1 MHLST
6 APLLVAEVPGCAQ
19 EELDR
24 LARSVEARRQQLE
37 EDINAYIARKQEE
50 LQRYESELV
59 EQLCS
64 SSKSME
70 RADADD
76 EDTEGAS
83 SRRSSASQA
92 SDSTQTERTED
103 AAAAVSPHTEK
114 KQKKHGRVHKREKE
128 LYGLVTPV
136 FLPLLDARE
145 TTSPEK
151 GHHHHHHHHHAKP
164 PGLST
169 ESTASTPTSEPVTPA
184 SDAPQSGTPSPK
196 PDPAT
201 GAMLGKTPTP
211 APAPVLKERSL
222 SDPGKKSRRSSIK
235 RKSALRHNSTSITPR
250 NRKRVSLVI
259 DDVVVL
265 PSDMIQEPV
274 LMSPS
279 SETTSVETSIA
290 SLDDLID
297 PRLTADT
304 DGPVYTEH
312 SGTVHHSLTPGVNL
326 AMTSIPVVSE
336 AAHSPPTP
344 EPRLPPATAFAPP
357 SYATRTFLD
366 PAPERLHMEE
376 SAGPEAI
383 LASPHDELEKLAS
396 LASTT
401 PADDPDDFQTYVG
414 GISGSG
420 VADVNQV
427 GSVGYPSSLGASY
440 LESYMQGRPLSVR
453 ISAAEREG
461 DSDELRRLRGMEER
475 RKVKEREKEEKRR
488 IEEEDEWEKPAGGKS
503 ARNED
508 DDGFMGSMDDF

>member
-1 MHLST
+1 
-6 APLLVAEVPGCAQ
+6 
-19 EELDR
+19 
-24 LARSVEARRQQLE
+24 
-37 EDINAYIARKQEE
+37 
-50 LQRYESELV
+50 
-59 EQLCS
+59 
-64 SSKSME
+64 ME
-70 RADADD
+70 RADND
-76 EDTEGAS
+76 EDTEGEGAS
-83 SRRSSASQA
+83 SRRSSVSQA

-103 AAAAVSPHTEK
+103 AVISPRTEK
-114 KQKKHGRVHKREKE
+114 KQKKHGRVQKREKE

-145 TTSPEK
+145 TPSPEK
-151 GHHHHHHHHHAKP
+151 SHHHHHNHTKQP
-164 PGLST
+164 PALST
-169 ESTASTPTSEPVTPA
+169 DTTASTASTPSSEPATPA
-184 SDAPQSGTPSPK
+184 SNAPQSGTPSPK
-196 PDPAT
+196 TSSTT
-201 GAMLGKTPTP
+201 GAMPGETP

-235 RKSALRHNSTSITPR
+235 KKSALRHNSTSTNPR
-250 NRKRVSLVI
+250 NHKRVSLVI

-265 PSDMIQEPV
+265 PSDIIQEPV

-279 SETTSVETSIA
+279 SETTSLETSTA

-312 SGTVHHSLTPGVNL
+312 TGTVHHSLTPGASANP
-326 AMTSIPVVSE
+326 AMARIPVVAE

-344 EPRLPPATAFAPP
+344 DPRLPPATPFAPP

-366 PAPERLHMEE
+366 PAPERLHVEE

-383 LASPHDELEKLAS
+383 LASPHDSLEKAAS
-396 LASTT
+396 MASTT
-401 PADDPDDFQTYVG
+401 PADDPEDFQTYVG

-453 ISAAEREG
+453 MAAAEREG

-488 IEEEDEWEKPAGGKS
+488 IEEEDEWEKPAAGKS
-503 ARNED
+503 KGNED

>member
-1 MHLST
+1 
-6 APLLVAEVPGCAQ
+6 
-19 EELDR
+19 
-24 LARSVEARRQQLE
+24 
-37 EDINAYIARKQEE
+37 
-50 LQRYESELV
+50 
-59 EQLCS
+59 
-64 SSKSME
+64 ME
-70 RADADD
+70 RADND
-76 EDTEGAS
+76 EDTQGEGAS
-83 SRRSSASQA
+83 SRRSSVSQA

-103 AAAAVSPHTEK
+103 AVVSPRTEK

-151 GHHHHHHHHHAKP
+151 NHHQKHNHNHNHNHAKQP
-164 PGLST
+164 PALST
-169 ESTASTPTSEPVTPA
+169 DTAASTASTASTPSAEPATPA
-184 SDAPQSGTPSPK
+184 SNAPQSGTPSPK
-196 PDPAT
+196 T
-201 GAMLGKTPTP
+201 SSTSGAMPGDTP
-211 APAPVLKERSL
+211 APAPVLNERSL

-235 RKSALRHNSTSITPR
+235 KKSALRHNSTSTNPR
-250 NRKRVSLVI
+250 NHKRVSLVI

-265 PSDMIQEPV
+265 PSDIIQEPV

-279 SETTSVETSIA
+279 SETTSLETSTA

-312 SGTVHHSLTPGVNL
+312 TGTVHHSLTPGASASANP
-326 AMTSIPVVSE
+326 AKASIPVVAE

-344 EPRLPPATAFAPP
+344 DPRLPPATPFVPP

-383 LASPHDELEKLAS
+383 LASPHDSLEKIAS
-396 LASTT
+396 LASTA
-401 PADDPDDFQTYVG
+401 PADDPEDFQTYVG

-453 ISAAEREG
+453 MAAAEREG
-461 DSDELRRLRGMEER
+461 DSEEVRRLRGMEER

-488 IEEEDEWEKPAGGKS
+488 IEEEDEWEKPAAGKS
-503 ARNED
+503 KGNED
-508 DDGFMGSMDDF
+508 EDGFMGSMDDF

>member
-1 MHLST
+1 
-6 APLLVAEVPGCAQ
+6 
-19 EELDR
+19 
-24 LARSVEARRQQLE
+24 
-37 EDINAYIARKQEE
+37 
-50 LQRYESELV
+50 
-59 EQLCS
+59 
-64 SSKSME
+64 ME
-70 RADADD
+70 RADD
-76 EDTEGAS
+76 EASEGAS

-92 SDSTQTERTED
+92 SDSTQTAGEHTED
-103 AAAAVSPHTEK
+103 AVTSPHTGK

-151 GHHHHHHHHHAKP
+151 SHLHQNHNHTKQP
-164 PGLST
+164 PALST
-169 ESTASTPTSEPVTPA
+169 DSTASTPNSEPATPE

-196 PDPAT
+196 KDSAT
-201 GAMLGKTPTP
+201 GDMPGETPTP

-235 RKSALRHNSTSITPR
+235 KKSALRHNSTSTTPR
-250 NRKRVSLVI
+250 NNKRVSLVI

-265 PSDMIQEPV
+265 PSDIIQESV

-279 SETTSVETSIA
+279 SETTSLETSTA

-312 SGTVHHSLTPGVNL
+312 SGTVHHSLTPGVNP
-326 AMTSIPVVSE
+326 AMLSSMPVVAE
-336 AAHSPPTP
+336 AAHSPPKP
-344 EPRLPPATAFAPP
+344 DPRLPLPATAFAPP

-376 SAGPEAI
+376 TAGPDAI
-383 LASPHDELEKLAS
+383 LASPHDSLEKLAS

-401 PADDPDDFQTYVG
+401 PADDPEDFQTYVG

-420 VADVNQV
+420 VADVNQM

-440 LESYMQGRPLSVR
+440 LESYMQTRPLSVR
-453 ISAAEREG
+453 MAAAEREG
-461 DSDELRRLRGMEER
+461 DSEEVRRLRGMEER
-475 RKVKEREKEEKRR
+475 RKVKEREREEKKR
-488 IEEEDEWEKPAGGKS
+488 IEEEDEWEKLGVAGGSKG
-503 ARNED
+503 EGD
-508 DDGFMGSMDDF
+508 EEGFMGSMDDF

>member
-1 MHLST
+1 M
-6 APLLVAEVPGCAQ
+6 
-19 EELDR
+19 
-24 LARSVEARRQQLE
+24 
-37 EDINAYIARKQEE
+37 
-50 LQRYESELV
+50 QR
-59 EQLCS
+59 
-64 SSKSME
+64 
-70 RADADD
+70 AND
-76 EDTEGAS
+76 EDTEGEGEGEGAS
-83 SRRSSASQA
+83 SRRSSVSHA

-103 AAAAVSPHTEK
+103 AVISPRTEK

-145 TTSPEK
+145 TPSPEK
-151 GHHHHHHHHHAKP
+151 SHRHHHHHHHHHNHTEQP
-164 PGLST
+164 PALST
-169 ESTASTPTSEPVTPA
+169 DTTASTASTPSSEPATPA
-184 SDAPQSGTPSPK
+184 SNAPQSGTPSPK
-196 PDPAT
+196 T
-201 GAMLGKTPTP
+201 GSTSGAMPGETPAPAP

-235 RKSALRHNSTSITPR
+235 KKSALRHNSTSTNPR
-250 NRKRVSLVI
+250 NHKRVSLVI

-265 PSDMIQEPV
+265 PSDIIQEPV

-279 SETTSVETSIA
+279 SETTSLETSTA

-312 SGTVHHSLTPGVNL
+312 TGTVHHSLTPGASASANP
-326 AMTSIPVVSE
+326 AMASIPVVAE

-344 EPRLPPATAFAPP
+344 DPRLPPATPFAPP

-383 LASPHDELEKLAS
+383 LASPHDSLEKIAS
-396 LASTT
+396 LASNT
-401 PADDPDDFQTYVG
+401 PANDPEDFQTYVG

-453 ISAAEREG
+453 MAAAEREG
-461 DSDELRRLRGMEER
+461 DSEELRRLRGMEER
-475 RKVKEREKEEKRR
+475 RKDKEREKEEKRR
-488 IEEEDEWEKPAGGKS
+488 IEEEDEWEKPAAGKS
-503 ARNED
+503 KGNED
-508 DDGFMGSMDDF
+508 EDGFMGSMDDF